1 MTRFGRAPDDT
12 AGGAGFLTQ
21 TDLEARWRLSGRT
34 LERWR
39 AEGYGPAWVV
49 LGGSIRYR
57 LSDVAAFEERHRHET
72 RT

>member
-1 MTRFGRAPDDT
+1 MTRFGHAPDDT
-12 AGGAGFLTQ
+12 ASGAGFLTQ
-21 TDLEARWRLSGRT
+21 TDLETRWRLSGRT

-57 LSDVAAFEERHRHET
+57 LNDVAAFEERHRHET